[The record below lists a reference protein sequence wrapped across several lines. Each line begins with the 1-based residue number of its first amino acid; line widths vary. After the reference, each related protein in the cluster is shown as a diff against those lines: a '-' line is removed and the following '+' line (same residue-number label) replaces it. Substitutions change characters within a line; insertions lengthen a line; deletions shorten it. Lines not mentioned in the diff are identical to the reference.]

1 MKLKKKNLGY
11 FSVLQSSISNMIF
24 GIIKINKIQKFGLLF
39 SVLQS
44 SICNMIFGI
53 IKILQKF
60 QKFGL
65 FLSNEFQTISEEF
78 LKNFLKNF

>member
-1 MKLKKKNLGY
+1 
-11 FSVLQSSISNMIF
+11 MIF

>member
-1 MKLKKKNLGY
+1 
-11 FSVLQSSISNMIF
+11 MI
-24 GIIKINKIQKFGLLF
+24 L
-39 SVLQS
+39 
-44 SICNMIFGI
+44 GI

-78 LKNFLKNF
+78 LKNFSFFIDIFLTYFPSVINKKRKGGKKKEYTHEDPYY